1 MKIVTEAITIK
12 EFKDMATDMF
22 GNLVKAVVD
31 VEKEI
36 IAIDGELHADE
47 EALLLKNGSRQ
58 ENLWGINIYE

>member
-12 EFKDMATDMF
+12 ELQDTATDMF

-36 IAIDGELHADE
+36 IEIVNKLVEDD
-47 EALLLKNGSRQ
+47 
-58 ENLWGINIYE
+58 NLS